1 MTSPLDLSASQYVH
15 DFAPIYCTVD
25 FFICTPSPLST
36 LFDGPEYL
44 PHHPPLKD
52 IKLASILLPCCP
64 GAGVVSAPSAPPPP
78 VGQPPTPSR
87 RVVSCYNT
95 PMAMLASTHS
105 HEQEVN
111 SISEKKNALREKL
124 EQLEERAAIKSREM
138 MELKQTVLK
147 LQQQQ
152 DWQLTNVP
160 PPATPKV
167 DPSLEGIKAAM
178 DNILVKCRT
187 KDQMITAMADELNRQ
202 RRSSA
207 MERVLIDVATDKA
220 NMVPDFDRARLHEY
234 LQCVSTLIFSRYTN
248 IALGQVTSGEACF
261 RPPPLKH
268 VSFTPANL
276 AAVTTHPRPR
286 TVPESAQH
294 ETPGFPKGLAVLRR
308 INPNTLLLGWDP
320 PAPTITGII
329 GYDVD
334 MLFTKESTAMMD
346 RNKMKVRR
354 QTQFTLLPLD
364 FIYSLRPANPLIPL
378 HVYVNGNI
386 QERVRS
392 ATRNRTLLHGL
403 DLTRKMDILVY
414 AVTPKGK
421 FADPAFVSY
430 QDTVD
435 RPSGPITASYYP
447 FGLYALMLIGLNPG
461 RPAQKSDTLPL
472 DHQVTCLPRRI
483 APFPGQ
489 SFLSE
494 PHGPMPMIQRYQ
506 HGGIPHKV
514 VRTSELCSRV
524 RNEEYEP
531 RVRYVQF

>member
-1 MTSPLDLSASQYVH
+1 MTSPLDLSAFQYVH
-15 DFAPIYCTVD
+15 DSAPIYCTVD
-25 FFICTPSPLST
+25 FFICTLSPLST

-44 PHHPPLKD
+44 LHHPPLKD
-52 IKLASILLPCCP
+52 VELALIGLPCCT
-64 GAGVVSAPSAPPPP
+64 GVVTAPSAPPPP

-87 RVVSCYNT
+87 HVVSCYNT
-95 PMAMLASTHS
+95 PMAMLASTHN

-187 KDQMITAMADELNRQ
+187 KDQMITAMADELQRQ

-220 NMVPDFDRARLHEY
+220 NMVPDFDRALLHEY
-234 LQCVSTLIFSRYTN
+234 LQC
-248 IALGQVTSGEACF
+248 
-261 RPPPLKH
+261 
-268 VSFTPANL
+268 
-276 AAVTTHPRPR
+276 
-286 TVPESAQH
+286 
-294 ETPGFPKGLAVLRR
+294 
-308 INPNTLLLGWDP
+308 
-320 PAPTITGII
+320 
-329 GYDVD
+329 
-334 MLFTKESTAMMD
+334 
-346 RNKMKVRR
+346 
-354 QTQFTLLPLD
+354 
-364 FIYSLRPANPLIPL
+364 
-378 HVYVNGNI
+378 VYVNGNI

-435 RPSGPITASYYP
+435 RPRGPIFPAYL
-447 FGLYALMLIGLNPG
+447 FHVGLKVPLFVTPRYLVLFNLMNLKAWIPGSLRGSSTLGFSSTVVKRLSAKTTSPIVLGINSVFSNPG
-461 RPAQKSDTLPL
+461 SNPHPKNKSL
-472 DHQVTCLPRRI
+472 I
-483 APFPGQ
+483 
-489 SFLSE
+489 SE

-531 RVRYVQF
+531 RVRWTAQNYGGHDTGCEAVVIGIPTKISVKAIPRDWTIVFDLSKNSQTGKE

>member
-1 MTSPLDLSASQYVH
+1 MSTVGLLSLNSW
-15 DFAPIYCTVD
+15 
-25 FFICTPSPLST
+25 
-36 LFDGPEYL
+36 
-44 PHHPPLKD
+44 
-52 IKLASILLPCCP
+52 P
-64 GAGVVSAPSAPPPP
+64 GAGVVSARSAPPPP

-160 PPATPKV
+160 PPTTPKV

-234 LQCVSTLIFSRYTN
+234 LQC
-248 IALGQVTSGEACF
+248 
-261 RPPPLKH
+261 
-268 VSFTPANL
+268 
-276 AAVTTHPRPR
+276 PRPR

-329 GYDVD
+329 GYDVGS
-334 MLFTKESTAMMD
+334 E
-346 RNKMKVRR
+346 
-354 QTQFTLLPLD
+354 
-364 FIYSLRPANPLIPL
+364 
-378 HVYVNGNI
+378 VYVNGNI

-403 DLTRKMDILVY
+403 DLTRKLDILVY

-435 RPSGPITASYYP
+435 RPRESGMKDIHIIHPLKPADGLGESSSLTLDAVCSLKLAWIPGSLRGRSTLGFSSTVVKRLSAKITSPIVLGINSV
-447 FGLYALMLIGLNPG
+447 FSNPG
-461 RPAQKSDTLPL
+461 SNPHPKNK
-472 DHQVTCLPRRI
+472 
-483 APFPGQ
+483 

-531 RVRYVQF
+531 RVRRTDSHRPRKHRKGNDCNAPSSTPTPDLGNFGTPNRDSNLVSPRRVVGSSVYCESSALDHGVTEAGKIFFSVAKRYKDNM

>member
-15 DFAPIYCTVD
+15 DSAPIYCTVD
-25 FFICTPSPLST
+25 FFICTLSPLST

-44 PHHPPLKD
+44 LHHPPLKD
-52 IKLASILLPCCP
+52 VELALIGLPCCT
-64 GAGVVSAPSAPPPP
+64 GAGVVTAPSAPPPP

-87 RVVSCYNT
+87 HVVSCYNT
-95 PMAMLASTHS
+95 PMAMLASTHN

-187 KDQMITAMADELNRQ
+187 KDQMITAMADELQRQ

-220 NMVPDFDRARLHEY
+220 NMVPDFDRALLHEY
-234 LQCVSTLIFSRYTN
+234 LQC
-248 IALGQVTSGEACF
+248 
-261 RPPPLKH
+261 
-268 VSFTPANL
+268 
-276 AAVTTHPRPR
+276 
-286 TVPESAQH
+286 
-294 ETPGFPKGLAVLRR
+294 
-308 INPNTLLLGWDP
+308 
-320 PAPTITGII
+320 
-329 GYDVD
+329 
-334 MLFTKESTAMMD
+334 
-346 RNKMKVRR
+346 
-354 QTQFTLLPLD
+354 
-364 FIYSLRPANPLIPL
+364 
-378 HVYVNGNI
+378 VYVNGNI

-414 AVTPKGK
+414 ALTPKGK

-435 RPSGPITASYYP
+435 RPRGISTVEFPTKLSAPVNSAPESGMKNMNRGSGMCNSKMSSKLSTPSPFVSFSGNGRDDDAFGNGKVATEVCSVEVGDTCPLNDDPIPIIS
-447 FGLYALMLIGLNPG
+447 
-461 RPAQKSDTLPL
+461 K
-472 DHQVTCLPRRI
+472 VI
-483 APFPGQ
+483 AGDN
-489 SFLSE
+489 
-494 PHGPMPMIQRYQ
+494 MA
-506 HGGIPHKV
+506 
-514 VRTSELCSRV
+514 
-524 RNEEYEP
+524 
-531 RVRYVQF
+531 